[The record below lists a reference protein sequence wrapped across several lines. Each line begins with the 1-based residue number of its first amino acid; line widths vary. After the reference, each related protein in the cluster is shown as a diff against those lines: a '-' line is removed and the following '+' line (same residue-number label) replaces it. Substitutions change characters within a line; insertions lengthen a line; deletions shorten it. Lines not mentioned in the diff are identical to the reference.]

1 MDPTLAVVE
10 AGDGLTGGH
19 VLVLLPFSTILPGEF
34 PARDALLAVLSS
46 KEMKPGDL
54 SRTPVS
60 VDAGALYC
68 FVMPDPSSPVFSIHS
83 LMREAL
89 EPLLAE
95 HPETIDIFVASGT
108 RPDLAERAL
117 YCAWVNGMPLPVFRK
132 KGEDKPLSGIRL
144 HGAQP
149 ACGTAARA
157 AGNNLCRMLTSLPG
171 NALDPAAY
179 RKRIRDLAASHG
191 WEIAEYD
198 YETLKQ
204 MGAGAFCAVAQGSPA
219 RDAAI
224 VHLVYRGSASKK
236 VALVGKGICFDT
248 GGHNLKSARGMQGMH
263 EDMNGSAV
271 ALGILLSATLSG
283 LEVCIECY
291 LAIAENHMSPAAYRQ
306 NDIVTAL
313 DGTTIEIV
321 HTDAEGRMV
330 LADALVL
337 AARAAP
343 DLIVDFSTLTGSM
356 ATALGSRYSG
366 ILGNRQPLVDLAVL
380 SGKLCGERLCAFPFD
395 EDYDKDLE
403 SDVADIRQCT
413 MEGEAD
419 HILAARF
426 LSRFVD
432 DRPWL
437 HIDLSA
443 SKHKGGLG
451 AVGTDITGFGVSWGM
466 EFLQEWLRK
475 W

>member
-1 MDPTLAVVE
+1 MGPSLASVE
-10 AGDGLTGGH
+10 AGDGPKTGH
-19 VLVLLPFSTILPGEF
+19 LLVLLPFSPILPGEF
-34 PARDALLAVLSS
+34 PGRDALLAVLAR
-46 KEMKPGDL
+46 KGMKPEDIA
-54 SRTPVS
+54 RTPVR
-60 VDAGALYC
+60 VDAEALYS
-68 FVMPDPSSPVFSIHS
+68 FVMPDPSSPVFSIHT

-89 EPLLAE
+89 EPLLSE
-95 HPETIDIFVASGT
+95 HPEAIDIFLASGT
-108 RPDLAERAL
+108 RPDLVELAL
-117 YCAWVNGMPLPVFRK
+117 YCAWVNGMPLPAFRK
-132 KGEDKPLSGIRL
+132 KGGDKPLSRIWL

-149 ACGTAARA
+149 SFDAAASA

-171 NALDPAAY
+171 NSLDPAEY
-179 RKRIRDLAASHG
+179 RKRIRELAATHG

-219 RDAAI
+219 KDAAI
-224 VHLVYRGSASKK
+224 VHLVYRGGASRK

-248 GGHNLKSARGMQGMH
+248 GGHNLKSARSMQGMH

-271 ALGILLSATLSG
+271 ALGTLLSATLAG

-291 LAIAENHMSPAAYRQ
+291 LAIAENHVSPAAYRQ
-306 NDIVTAL
+306 NDIITAL

-330 LADALVL
+330 LADSLVL
-337 AARAAP
+337 ASRSAP
-343 DLIVDFSTLTGSM
+343 DLIIDFSTLTGSM

-437 HIDLSA
+437 HVDLSA
-443 SKHKGGLG
+443 SNHKGGLG
-451 AVGTDITGFGVSWGM
+451 AVGTDITGFGVSWAM